1 MCKGIA
7 ELKSVDSAL
16 EAGRKGEFDFS
27 PEQQG
32 DKPIPV
38 RLLLHAGE
46 IEVREGAVSGPAI
59 TKAIEVLQT
68 LPPMKLFISED
79 FAKRGR
85 GNVRLRDSGA
95 KAGVKL
101 YTIVATEPQPVQHAA
116 VDEEVEEVGAEE
128 EEAAVAE
135 AAAATASKKKRQMM
149 LIAAAVVV
157 LGGGVGAAV
166 LLMSKP
172 KAAPAPTYAAS
183 VLKPTPTGPQPA
195 TGRPLESIPMSI

>member
-1 MCKGIA
+1 MLDEIARADPEVAKFSSDMAKGGAPAAAQQGAKTRSSILFIADVAKDPSAGDHAKATARMQQILSEAVYLFDGEVLDAFGPRMIA

-27 PEQQG
+27 PGQQG

-85 GNVRLRDSGA
+85 GKVRLRDSGA
-95 KAGVKL
+95 KAA
-101 YTIVATEPQPVQHAA
+101 IMSRPIA
-116 VDEEVEEVGAEE
+116 V
-128 EEAAVAE
+128 
-135 AAAATASKKKRQMM
+135 R
-149 LIAAAVVV
+149 
-157 LGGGVGAAV
+157 
-166 LLMSKP
+166 
-172 KAAPAPTYAAS
+172 
-183 VLKPTPTGPQPA
+183 
-195 TGRPLESIPMSI
+195 R